1 LLLLVVVP
9 VDIMVVVEEVLV
21 DLELIFLLIHYH
33 LEYHS
38 QYQQVQ
44 LLIQSLLVVG
54 VLGKHMDH
62 HQY

>member
-44 LLIQSLLVVG
+44 LLIQSLLVAG